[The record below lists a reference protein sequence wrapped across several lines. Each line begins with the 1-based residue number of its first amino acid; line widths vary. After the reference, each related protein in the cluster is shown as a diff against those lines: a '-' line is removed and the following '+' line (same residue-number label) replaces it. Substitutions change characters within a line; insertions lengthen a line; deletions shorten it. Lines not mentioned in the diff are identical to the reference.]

1 MLIDLSH
8 VIAPGMMQVASLP
21 PVEVCRVSSLAEGK
35 ATNGQSIL
43 MTGHSGT
50 HIDAP
55 VHVIDGLAS
64 IETYPAERFV
74 GPGVALDVPK
84 GPREAVDAADL
95 EAASRGLVRAGDIV
109 LLNTGWSERYGDP
122 AYLTD
127 YPSLTLAAA
136 DWLLEHRVRLVAL
149 DMLSPDL
156 PPSRRPPDAKLVV
169 HQRLLGNDVL
179 IAENLTGLAP
189 LVGKRLH
196 VYALPI
202 KVAEGDGAPARIC
215 VEVVEG

>member
-8 VIAPGMMQVASLP
+8 TIASGMMQVASLP
-21 PVEVCRVSSLAEGK
+21 PVEVCRASSLAEGNP
-35 ATNGQSIL
+35 TNGQALRIS
-43 MTGHSGT
+43 GHSGT

-55 VHVIDGLAS
+55 LHVFDELAG
-64 IETYPAERFV
+64 IETYPAERFI

-84 GPREAVDAADL
+84 GPLEPVDAADL
-95 EAASRGLVRAGDIV
+95 EAASRGLVRAGDMV
-109 LLNTGWSERYGDP
+109 LLSTGWDARYGDP
-122 AYLTD
+122 AYLLD
-127 YPSLTLAAA
+127 YPSLAMDAA
-136 DWLLEHRVRLVAL
+136 DWLLEHGVRLVAL
-149 DMLSPDL
+149 DMLSPDV
-156 PPSRRPPDAKLVV
+156 PPARRAPDAQLVV

-189 LVGKRLH
+189 LVGKRLQ